1 MGEPSVPTTPANEA
15 RGSHARNNHPQSDL
29 PVGIEWPLRA
39 ESGSE
44 GIPLTLLRDPDTGG
58 NVGNAAE
65 RDYRANAEG
74 LSSTQ
79 PLLDQYCRSSVDYD
93 GPEPSDVSQKQHKV
107 TGGDVRPPTHHARS
121 WRPTWL
127 QPTILLSFTIS
138 FLLLA
143 VGLPVLF
150 RYSRRHEGV
159 RKARPKFVHLWR
171 FGPTAILT
179 VVSILWSRVELQA
192 LRYEPWT
199 VFLQEQPSA
208 KRAAAYTLDYTSL
221 LPPAVLVHSFRRGH
235 YCVFFASIVS
245 LILKIQIALAPGLFS
260 SASIE
265 VSQPVDFRVLDL
277 FNTSVIFPNKETTAY
292 YARQVFQ
299 NFEMRYPFGL
309 TESAAYQTFGIGQQ
323 SSRGTVDAPLEVV
336 VDGFLSDTQC
346 LKLENYSLKKT
357 VVEKYYFSFTMELQF
372 ENCEVL
378 AQKYMY
384 SLGSENELTGGVR
397 SLWVIDHLL
406 HTEHACQNLA
416 QDASPELYSGLRFE
430 IPPGNNSQP
439 IVLDFAATLCSSTS
453 WVSKVKVLDDGIS
466 PIVTTIPNGIKTPI
480 KAELWTLISMILP
493 PEASDWVLEGGP
505 VQTEYAMRENRNY
518 STLDDNPSFYTSDVL
533 YGASMNISRVLG
545 PWAGHYLLR
554 EQHGDNY
561 LQTKGIRRTRMS
573 KLLVNKWVCFSMMV
587 LFTILTFSVFLVFL
601 RCRKR
606 ALIHWYRDPATILGS
621 MLFLR
626 DNTSLTSQ
634 VSIPASRLPPNE
646 LDTTWED
653 CRYTPFVLQTWVR
666 ITFLV
671 FVISTFAALCYTT
684 AISKTSDG
692 LATIVHMD
700 ESYWNLLW
708 TSLPATVML
717 SIALY
722 ISSSDSAHRNLA
734 ALSTLAQKPRNSV
747 DLDMSLI
754 DMLGL
759 LSLYHSIKA
768 RLLAVTLAQILVMTC
783 GFLSTLVSVVFTVEI
798 TPYSKAV
805 EMKQTSWFASCAMK
819 YTDDARTRR
828 RLIGSL
834 VLRQGD
840 AALTWPRNTYDDL
853 VFQNISTLDTSAV
866 VSQNTTIRLTVPA
879 AKLHGTCARLPNFKY
894 SIATSI
900 VFRGDYNITF
910 SEPFAC
916 PGGGQGSLESTSNH
930 VLNDAADIAY
940 VASILKSPG
949 NRKDTNA
956 TCGGLNDDDNY
967 SAYRYQ
973 TYVWGSLSRVKD
985 DFEYLTNWRC
995 NYTWVE
1001 LPTEISLLFADGEF
1015 ILDPGMRPQPDVS
1028 SLRLWSPDFDVTHLN
1043 NQFDAREEH
1052 QINDSTAMGS
1062 VFPYIS
1068 LIYYDNFGG
1077 MPEEFTAITRPHG
1090 RIPLEAF
1097 GDPSREAEI
1106 VGELNHN
1113 YAAFAA
1119 QLANLENRLDV
1130 DDSSRTGLLPPNL
1143 QSLTGTFTDGGRRR
1157 LVQNAT
1163 VTYFILGILGLVI
1176 LIHLTA
1182 LLLNM
1187 FRRVDGEM
1195 WIFDMEVK
1203 GLAPDGLHSIAAAIA
1218 LLKDSNAL
1226 AYLPEGAH
1234 LLSLDEL
1241 HGRLANL
1248 RFRMGWFQSAD
1259 EDRKFTV
1266 SVGGDDDFK
1275 FLGTKKKLEHITS

>member
-1 MGEPSVPTTPANEA
+1 MGEPSVPTTPAYEA

-127 QPTILLSFTIS
+127 QPTILLSFMIS

-150 RYSRRHEGV
+150 WYSHRHEGV
-159 RKARPKFVHLWR
+159 REARPKFVHLWR

-221 LPPAVLVHSFRRGH
+221 LPPTVLVHSFRRGH

-357 VVEKYYFSFTMELQF
+357 VVEKYYFSFTMELRF

-416 QDASPELYSGLRFE
+416 QDASPELHSGLRFE

-480 KAELWTLISMILP
+480 KAELWTLISKILP

-533 YGASMNISRVLG
+533 YGALMNISRVLG

-587 LFTILTFSVFLVFL
+587 LFTILTFSVFLVLL

-646 LDTTWED
+646 LDTTWDD
-653 CRYTPFVLQTWVR
+653 CRYTPFVLQIWVR

-840 AALTWPRNTYDDL
+840 AALTWPRNT
-853 VFQNISTLDTSAV
+853 
-866 VSQNTTIRLTVPA
+866 
-879 AKLHGTCARLPNFKY
+879 
-894 SIATSI
+894 
-900 VFRGDYNITF
+900 
-910 SEPFAC
+910 
-916 PGGGQGSLESTSNH
+916 
-930 VLNDAADIAY
+930 
-940 VASILKSPG
+940 
-949 NRKDTNA
+949 
-956 TCGGLNDDDNY
+956 
-967 SAYRYQ
+967 
-973 TYVWGSLSRVKD
+973 
-985 DFEYLTNWRC
+985 
-995 NYTWVE
+995 
-1001 LPTEISLLFADGEF
+1001 
-1015 ILDPGMRPQPDVS
+1015 
-1028 SLRLWSPDFDVTHLN
+1028 
-1043 NQFDAREEH
+1043 
-1052 QINDSTAMGS
+1052 
-1062 VFPYIS
+1062 VFPYVS
-1068 LIYYDNFGG
+1068 LIYYDTFGG

-1187 FRRVDGEM
+1187 FRRVDGET

-1226 AYLPEGAH
+1226 AHLPEGAH

-1266 SVGGDDDFK
+1266 GVGGDDDFK